1 MMNQNQAFQR
11 KHSMHNQIRFFLFIG
26 VALLCGGCALLHH
39 ETLES
44 HAKPLARDRFLV
56 VGYAPDYSMERIHAG
71 AYECVTDAILFS
83 AELTE
88 EGAFPAE
95 AIAALPV
102 AQFREIKREY
112 KVRIHLCFGGWGRSG
127 GFPEMT
133 GNAVKRKAF
142 IAALLQWCLANEFDG
157 VDYDWEFPAN
167 REEHGAY
174 NKLLQE
180 TAEAFRPH
188 GLRVTVALG
197 HTQHL
202 DQAAYDAVDA
212 VHLMTYDMGVRHA
225 TQRDAASSVRR
236 LIQSGAPKE
245 KIVLGVPFYG
255 RKMDDRDVAMAYDSI
270 LKQFAPSPNEDE
282 AGGFYFNNIETIRGK
297 TRYALQE
304 GLAGIMIWELSMDTN
319 NETSLLKTIDAERR
333 KHNAE

>member
-1 MMNQNQAFQR
+1 M
-11 KHSMHNQIRFFLFIG
+11 HSQTFLFLFTG
-26 VALLCGGCALLHH
+26 VALLCWGCTSLHR
-39 ETLES
+39 ETMETPT
-44 HAKPLARDRFLV
+44 KPLVRDGFLV
-56 VGYAPDYSMERIHAG
+56 VGYVPDYSMERIHAG

-88 EGAFPAE
+88 DGAFPAE

-102 AQFREIKREY
+102 AQFREIKREQ
-112 KVRIHLCFGGWGRSG
+112 KVCIHLCFGGWGRSG

-142 IAALLQWCLANEFDG
+142 IDALLRWCLANEFDG

-167 REEHGAY
+167 PEEHRAY

-202 DQAAYDAVDA
+202 DHAAYDAVDA
-212 VHLMTYDMGVRHA
+212 IHLMTYDMGARHA

-255 RKMDDRDVAMAYDSI
+255 RRMDARDVAMAYDSI
-270 LKQFAPSPNEDE
+270 LKQFEPSPDEDE
-282 AGGFYFNNIETIRGK
+282 AGGFYFNNIETIRHK
-297 TRYALQE
+297 TRYALKE
-304 GLAGIMIWELSMDTN
+304 DLAGIMIWELSMDTN
-319 NETSLLKTIDAERR
+319 DETSLLKAIDEECPKYRAE
-333 KHNAE
+333 